1 MPSSNQGAWQLPTS
15 PSNPTQSSTLC
26 FPSAVPDKKKKFQIV
41 SSNTP
46 EWAIGRLLVEFDLPV
61 SQLVFFKF
69 AQENKFY
76 SRLKWDPNPASV
88 VYSLIMWYMLQDID
102 AHLSLTV
109 SIILNRNLG
118 TFQCLL
124 CTQAEDPVGPCGSPG
139 HFGELRQVWDLTQ
152 SCLLQLLQRLAGGQR
167 EKPCGCCQRTWQ
179 TSGSILP
186 TRVDPTK
193 QRKSSEQT
201 HVGLWRSLK
210 SLLVRSCQTNRMSNE
225 TDHVTTSHANW
236 ALSSGMEVSI
246 HTDIQKPCANAA
258 GWCDFW
264 LCPQTG
270 KQGP

>member
-1 MPSSNQGAWQLPTS
+1 MPSSNQGAWQLPIS

-26 FPSAVPDKKKKFQIV
+26 FPSAVPDQKKKIPNSFFQH
-41 SSNTP
+41 SRMGD
-46 EWAIGRLLVEFDLPV
+46 WAIAGRIWPSKPDGKVR
-61 SQLVFFKF
+61 QLVSFKF

-109 SIILNRNLG
+109 SIIINRNLG

-201 HVGLWRSLK
+201 HVGRWRSLK
-210 SLLVRSCQTNRMSNE
+210 SLMVRSCQTNRMSNE
-225 TDHVTTSHANW
+225 T
-236 ALSSGMEVSI
+236 
-246 HTDIQKPCANAA
+246 
-258 GWCDFW
+258 
-264 LCPQTG
+264 
-270 KQGP
+270 